1 MITPLSTS
9 GKFWST
15 GKRNNRRTAL
25 GATTIVV
32 LLALI
37 SWLVW
42 MSPTDSPI
50 RKAVSDVVQPIST
63 NMQLKS
69 DRANLL
75 GQLVSTKSTIT
86 NQSAELASQKE
97 QLAAAVGKAKALET
111 QLATAKSQMAQAKG
125 QASSYKS
132 QAATGSGSSPS
143 NTLATGPGSST
154 DASSTTAG
162 SGTSTVTP
170 PDGSTTPTGSGT
182 APTGPTPVVTPTLAD
197 IKDPTS
203 RYFGLYTAQSPFSFS
218 EFNQVA
224 ADVNSQP
231 NVSAYFQGW
240 DKDFRPDAVQ
250 ASWAKGDLPMMTW
263 ESQSSTASN
272 NDIDQPEYSLPNII
286 KGNFDSYLKKYADAI
301 VANGQPMAIRLDQE
315 MNSTWYPW
323 SEDDGHGT
331 QLNGNSPGDYVKMW
345 QHVHDIFQQEGANNL
360 VAWVWAPNR
369 VNQLTSSHR
378 TDDYNKSLYPGDD
391 YVDFVGMSGYERPV
405 TDGNTQDTTFSDTFS
420 NTLQMLRDVAPGKKI
435 FLAEVGAAEVGPSGG
450 SIKPAWISSFFD
462 ALADPANSDIVGFD
476 WFNLAVTTSS
486 NGKTITN
493 DWRIDSTSK
502 STAAFATGIG
512 RTDIDYALRPVTTQ

>member
-182 APTGPTPVVTPTLAD
+182 APTGPTPVVTPTLAE

-224 ADVNSQP
+224 ADVNAQP

-272 NDIDQPEYSLPNII
+272 NATIQPDYSLGNII
-286 KGNFDSYLKKYADAI
+286 SGKFDSYLKQYADDI

-315 MNSTWYPW
+315 MNASWYPW
-323 SEDDGHGT
+323 SEGA
-331 QLNGNSPGDYVKMW
+331 NGNTAGQFKTMW
-345 QHVHDIFQQEGANNL
+345 QHVHDIFQAEGANSY
-360 VAWVWAPNR
+360 VIWDWSPNR
-369 VNQLTSSHR
+369 VDNLSSS
-378 TDDYNKSLYPGDD
+378 TKTQAYMDSLYPGDA
-391 YVDFVGMSGYERPV
+391 YVDWVGMSGYERPNGQGV
-405 TDGNTQDTTFSDTFS
+405 QQDGSFNATFGTT
-420 NTLQMLRDVAPGKKI
+420 LKYLRAIAPHKKI
-435 FLAEVGAAEVGPSGG
+435 ILSEIGAAEEGPAATDDTPSL
-450 SIKPAWISSFFD
+450 KQKWITSLFD
-462 ALADPANSDIVGFD
+462 ALADPANSDIIGFN
-476 WFNLAVTTSS
+476 WFNLTVTTNVNKELAS
-486 NGKTITN
+486 N
-493 DWRIDSTSK
+493 DWRIGSTGASLA
-502 STAAFATGIG
+502 TFATEIT
-512 RTDIDYALRPVTTQ
+512 RTDTGFSLRPPPAQ